1 MPGTPPAHPVVPGP
15 RSLDAA
21 VLRVRDSRGQG
32 VGVAFLVSDTLALT
46 CAHVVQAAL
55 GTTGDAAPDA
65 AARVHVD
72 LPLVPAPQRD
82 GGTPVTTAGV
92 EQWVPPRAPAEG
104 PPVPAARTE
113 SSAGRDG
120 VVVPADVALLRLE
133 APLPGA
139 GPVRLV
145 EADEV
150 WGHPLRAYGLP
161 AGRPGGVWHAGVLR
175 GRQADGWVQADLA
188 GDGYPV
194 SRGFSGGPVWDDQLS
209 GVVGMV
215 TVAEVGE
222 PPVSYLVPT
231 SGLLAVCPQLRAVA
245 LPASP
250 FRGLAAFEEA
260 DAALFHGR
268 QAESEEVARALS
280 TERRVTVV
288 GPSGSGKSSL
298 ALAGVVPLLRA
309 QGAQVVVVRPTRGS
323 APFASL
329 AAGLLPLLEPG
340 LAGTERQERTA
351 ELAAVLRRHG
361 PADTVSRLLQ
371 LRHGSRLLLVVD
383 QFEEALGLDPPEAGE
398 FADLLTGGTLPDTVR
413 VLMTLRADFL
423 EPVLAD
429 PCLGPVA
436 GEHLYA
442 LAPPGPGRLR
452 EIVTAPVDAVPGV
465 SYEPQLAERIIADTG
480 AGPGELPLLGL
491 TLDLLWRRQEGGL
504 LTHRAY
510 ERLGGVSGALGRH
523 ADDGWS
529 ACVPPEDEEVARR
542 LFTRLVQATADLP
555 APARR
560 TALRTELGAGE
571 WRVAQRLASTR
582 LLVTGRNAEGIETV
596 ELAHEALITGWDKLS
611 DWATGDRAFLEWR
624 AGLRRDVNR
633 WEQAERPPELLPTPL
648 QLARSEEWLDARG
661 DELTDAER
669 RYLEAAHTRRRARA
683 RRRRVMLSAISF
695 VVLLVIVALAA
706 FHATREESRK
716 RAAEAASRAL
726 ALAAAD
732 ETRTAPALGVLKAL
746 AAHRTAPTQ
755 EARDELLRQYLRYQ
769 GYDRVLSGVLGTV
782 REFETSADG
791 DVVLAVSQ
799 LGRAILFTGVTS
811 GRVRSAQVPSTGQ
824 VMHGVVAADGKRIAY
839 VQADGKAVRFDVVS
853 DAAGLLGPKRPA
865 SDGPDVRLD
874 PDVIP
879 AMSADGR
886 SLASVVG
893 DRLVR
898 WNLESGTRTGDA
910 PAPPDLTG
918 PLAFAPDGRTLLATS
933 YGEGGTRLLNSVDLT
948 TGRATR
954 LLSGRQEIYLS
965 GDRSTA
971 VSCREEKGQS
981 VIRRYRTSDG
991 SEAGRS
997 YRERDEAYTTD
1008 MCTVEA
1014 VDEAGRR
1021 VVLQWGDEVRVLDLD
1036 RSEAISRA
1044 PLSGGVSTQI
1054 RSHGRLIESHGKL
1067 FHVGR
1072 NDALIAFM
1080 EITPGRR
1087 PLEKAG
1093 QHRLTPD
1100 GKRSLIVQ
1108 EDGSRTELH
1117 QAAPG
1122 RSTRVLARA
1131 TRAEPYW
1138 VPEEADIP
1146 VFDTTGELV
1155 ADREGRNLVVVRDAS
1170 TLRKV
1175 ATVKSVRPPPTVPDT
1190 RSVRDLDMSGGL
1202 SNYPQDYEF
1211 RYFFDHAGRLLTV
1224 SGTVVQQWDPR
1235 TGRQT
1240 ARFDAGD
1247 LRPDDEPDAVMTIA
1261 PYPARNKVS
1270 VLVTG
1275 SPGLRVVDITTGKV
1289 TDRVRTEDDTLSV
1302 QFSADGAYFAVLRRD
1317 TGLEVRRRGVP
1328 SHRVLGPLSTL
1339 GEVGANVRYRAVFL
1353 DDGRYLVASD
1363 NAVRTY
1369 RLGERG
1375 YEDSYVLGAP
1385 VTVSDRYYFLD
1396 VSGDGKTV
1404 VHGAFEEPGT
1414 VLVLDPEVWSRELC
1428 RVIGHRAFTAEER
1441 EGLPAES
1448 KSRRPCP

>member
-1 MPGTPPAHPVVPGP
+1 MVPGP

-21 VLRVRDSRGQG
+21 VLRVRDGRGQG

-55 GTTGDAAPDA
+55 GTTGDEAPDA
-65 AARVHVD
+65 AARIQVD
-72 LPLVPAPQRD
+72 LPLVPAPRRD
-82 GGTPVTTAGV
+82 GGAPVTTARV
-92 EQWVPPRAPAEG
+92 EHWVPPRAPTEV

-113 SSAGRDG
+113 WSPGRTG
-120 VVVPADVALLRLE
+120 PVLPADVAVLRLE

-145 EADEV
+145 EADEL

-194 SRGFSGGPVWDDQLS
+194 SRGFSGAPVWDDQLS

-215 TVAEVGE
+215 TVAESGE

-231 SGLLAVCPQLRAVA
+231 SGLLAVRPELRAVA
-245 LPASP
+245 LPPSP
-250 FRGLAAFEEA
+250 FRGLSAFGEA

-268 QAESEEVARALS
+268 RAESEEVARALS

-309 QGAQVVVVRPTRGS
+309 QGAQAVVVRPTRGS

-340 LAGTERQERTA
+340 LAETERQERTA

-361 PADTVSRLLQ
+361 PADTVTRLLQ

-383 QFEEALGLDPPEAGE
+383 QFEEVLGLDPPEADE
-398 FADLLTGGTLPDTVR
+398 FADLLAGGTLPETVR

-429 PCLGPVA
+429 PRLGPVA

-442 LAPPGPGRLR
+442 LAPPDPGRLR

-465 SYEPQLAERIIADTG
+465 SYEPQLAERILADTG

-491 TLDLLWRRQEGGL
+491 TLDLLWQRQEGGL

-529 ACVPPEDEEVARR
+529 ACVFPEDEEVARR
-542 LFTRLVQATADLP
+542 LFTRLVQVTADLP

-582 LLVTGRNAEGIETV
+582 LLVTGRNTEGIETV
-596 ELAHEALITGWDKLS
+596 ELAHEALITGWEKLS
-611 DWATGDRAFLEWR
+611 GWATGDRAFLEWR
-624 AGLRRDVNR
+624 AGLRRDMDR

-669 RYLEAAHTRRRARA
+669 RYLEAAHTRRRARV
-683 RRRRVMLSAISF
+683 RRRRVTLSAISF

-706 FHATREESRK
+706 FHATREESRE

-732 ETRTAPALGVLKAL
+732 DTRTEPALGVLKAL

-782 REFETSADG
+782 REFGTSADG

-799 LGRAILFTGVTS
+799 LGRATLFTGVAS

-824 VMHGVVAADGKRIAY
+824 VMHGVVAEDGKRVAY
-839 VQADGKAVRFDVVS
+839 VQVDGKAVWIDVDT
-853 DAAGLLGPKRPA
+853 DAPGLLGPRRRLGGEP
-865 SDGPDVRLD
+865 GVRLD
-874 PDVIP
+874 PDVLP

-898 WNLESGTRTGDA
+898 WNLESDARTGDA
-910 PAPPDLTG
+910 PVPPDLTG
-918 PLAFAPDGRTLLATS
+918 PLAFAPDGRTLLAAS
-933 YGEGGTRLLNSVDLT
+933 YGSAGTRVLASVDPA
-948 TGRATR
+948 TGRATP
-954 LLSGRQEIYLS
+954 LLSGAQEIYLS

-971 VSCREEKGQS
+971 VVCREEDGQS
-981 VIRRYRTSDG
+981 VIRRYRTSG
-991 SEAGRS
+991 GAEAGRS

-1008 MCTVEA
+1008 MCTLEA
-1014 VDEAGRR
+1014 VDETGRR
-1021 VVLQWGDEVRVLDLD
+1021 VALHWGDEVRVLDLD
-1036 RSEAISRA
+1036 KGEAISRA
-1044 PLSGGVSTQI
+1044 PLTGSALTKI
-1054 RSHGRLIESHGKL
+1054 RSPGRLAESHGKL
-1067 FHVGR
+1067 YHMGW
-1072 NDALIAFM
+1072 NDSLIAFM
-1080 EITPGRR
+1080 DMTPGRR
-1087 PLEKAG
+1087 LLKAG

-1117 QAAPG
+1117 PADPG
-1122 RSTRVLARA
+1122 RSGRVLARA
-1131 TRAEPYW
+1131 KRAEPYW
-1138 VPEEADIP
+1138 VPQKTDLP
-1146 VFDTTGELV
+1146 VFDTTGALV

-1175 ATVKSVRPPPTVPDT
+1175 TTVKSVRPPPTVPDT
-1190 RSVRDLDMSGGL
+1190 RSVRDLDMSGAL
-1202 SNYPQDYEF
+1202 SNYPQDHEF
-1211 RYFFDHAGRLLTV
+1211 RYFFDHTGHLLTV

-1261 PYPARNKVS
+1261 PYPARDKVS
-1270 VLVTG
+1270 VLVMG
-1275 SPGLRVVDITTGKV
+1275 SPGLRVVDLTTGKV

-1302 QFSADGAYFAVLRRD
+1302 QFSPDGAYFAVLRRD

-1339 GEVGANVRYRAVFL
+1339 GEVGANVPYRAVFL

-1363 NAVRTY
+1363 NAVHTY

-1428 RVIGHRAFTAEER
+1428 RVIGHRAFTADER